1 MTPLSHTLYTLT
13 LFLALVA
20 LNLWCQRRHPTLRP
34 GAARALS
41 GDA

>member
-13 LFLALVA
+13 LTA
-20 LNLWCQRRHPTLRP
+20 LNLWFQRRHPVRP
-34 GAARALS
+34 RTDATRALS